1 MRPAAQGLRRGLQ
14 VCRRVAFRL
23 EWSAQTP
30 METDGMKQK
39 QFIDSQKVVTVA
51 VVVAMMAVNDSW
63 HNLAA
68 WVYLALHGTYGILWF
83 LKGRLFPD
91 ASFEQP
97 ASLVF
102 GLAIWAGLSLY
113 WVAPWII
120 TSQGVMPPEW
130 YLAGCIA
137 AFAIGVFFHFPADM
151 QKYQALRLSPGRLI
165 ADGMFSLCR
174 NPNYFGELLIYGS
187 FSLLAMH
194 WLPLAILALWV
205 GAVWVPRMLKK
216 DRSLSRYPGF
226 ADYRERTKLFIPFV
240 I

>member
-1 MRPAAQGLRRGLQ
+1 
-14 VCRRVAFRL
+14 
-23 EWSAQTP
+23 
-30 METDGMKQK
+30 MKQRT
-39 QFIDSQKVVTVA
+39 FIDSQKAATFFVVMAMITV
-51 VVVAMMAVNDSW
+51 NGCW
-63 HNLAA
+63 HNVTA
-68 WVYLALHGTYGILWF
+68 WVYLALHGTYGVLWL

-97 ASLVF
+97 SSLAF

-137 AFAIGVFFHFPADM
+137 AFAIGEFFHFSADM
-151 QKYQALRLSPGRLI
+151 QKHEDLRLRPGQLI
-165 ADGMFSLCR
+165 EDGMFSLCR
-174 NPNYFGELLIYGS
+174 NPNYFGELLIYAS

-194 WLPLAILALWV
+194 WLPLGILALWV
-205 GAVWVPRMLKK
+205 GAVWIPRMLKK
-216 DRSLSRYPGF
+216 DRSLSRYPNF
-226 ADYRERTKLFIPFV
+226 NAYKERTKLFIPLV